1 VAQPAIAA
9 AFDAGPADVG
19 WVVFGFGTAFAVATA
34 MWGGLAGR
42 FGLGPSLAIGVTL
55 VSAGSALAVIAPS
68 LPLLVAARIVQGLGA
83 GAIPTLSSSAV
94 ARHFDGPERAGA
106 LGALVAAVGLGIAL
120 GPLLGGAA
128 LEFVGWQGPMAFG
141 IVAAPA
147 AILLARTDR
156 ERDPSARI
164 DLIGAALVAVAVVA
178 TTFTLNRLPVLGL
191 AAPTVASLSLV
202 AIALPL
208 IALRSRR
215 VDAFVPRR
223 IVTDPA
229 FTRVVALGALG
240 MVAFLGSLV
249 LVPVAAARAHGLDGL
264 ALGLMILPLAMV
276 GAIGSVNNARVQ
288 ARLGR
293 RTTTIVSLV
302 ALAGGAL
309 GSGLLGAG
317 APPPVVAL
325 ALVPLGLGF
334 GLLQAP
340 LVNELTVAFGD
351 RDRPV
356 AVGLYNLMFF
366 IGGAAGAAVATAL
379 VQSGIELAPFAG
391 RAVPGF
397 STTEV
402 LLATAPALAVVVLLA
417 RGGRRLVP
425 AVSDGSGGPR

>member
-1 VAQPAIAA
+1 
-9 AFDAGPADVG
+9 
-19 WVVFGFGTAFAVATA
+19 
-34 MWGGLAGR
+34 
-42 FGLGPSLAIGVTL
+42 
-55 VSAGSALAVIAPS
+55 
-68 LPLLVAARIVQGLGA
+68 
-83 GAIPTLSSSAV
+83 
-94 ARHFDGPERAGA
+94 
-106 LGALVAAVGLGIAL
+106 
-120 GPLLGGAA
+120 
-128 LEFVGWQGPMAFG
+128 
-141 IVAAPA
+141 
-147 AILLARTDR
+147 
-156 ERDPSARI
+156 
-164 DLIGAALVAVAVVA
+164 
-178 TTFTLNRLPVLGL
+178 
-191 AAPTVASLSLV
+191 
-202 AIALPL
+202 
-208 IALRSRR
+208 
-215 VDAFVPRR
+215 
-223 IVTDPA
+223 
-229 FTRVVALGALG
+229 
-240 MVAFLGSLV
+240 
-249 LVPVAAARAHGLDGL
+249 
-264 ALGLMILPLAMV
+264 V
-276 GAIGSVNNARVQ
+276 GAIGSVNTARVQ